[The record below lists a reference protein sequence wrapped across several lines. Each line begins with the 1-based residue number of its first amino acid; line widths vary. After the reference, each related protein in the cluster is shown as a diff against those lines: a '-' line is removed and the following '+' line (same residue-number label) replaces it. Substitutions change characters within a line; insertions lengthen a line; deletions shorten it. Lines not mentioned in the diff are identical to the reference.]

1 VVASPSHGSFGNEE
15 DVWFGGGDDRDA
27 EARAE
32 QSVAAVGARIIG
44 AKPFPVAARRL
55 EELTRNPKARLE
67 QVVSVLETDP
77 GLSVRLLRLVNSAGY
92 GLKVRVTSVRH
103 AAVLVG
109 TRRLHQVATT
119 AAILDLF
126 ETNNETA
133 VELLEHATVV
143 GSLCRYLAV
152 HLGLPH
158 DELFTCGFL
167 HDIGKLMMLDTEGEK
182 YADLVSKY
190 GGAPDQLHTHERRVF
205 GFDHALLGA
214 HVLKAWNIPDPV
226 PKVVLYHHAPQ
237 RAMQDTLLSSMVHT
251 LRLADMMS
259 YALVLDSDQE
269 GIAIVTESEAAQYLE
284 ISEPQVAAMWSDLR
298 ALAERS
304 RARSH
309 GQPDMEVVAPRR
321 LEVPRS
327 LRPRRSGAPRSLPPT
342 SSMPAPNSF
351 DFAPKSSR
359 NPTDPRTASDIN
371 EVPTHFPC
379 VACSKPSYGNVCAAC
394 EGQVCPE
401 HQIGPDHW
409 CVLCMGEYAKFRS
422 KNALPGYVKVT
433 GLAIAGFS
441 VGASVTGVMVSQTF
455 AVWKLIVAPLTMVL
469 LWGVLLP
476 VAHRLWMRKRFVNSR
491 PKGREPL
498 PIKLPRPNPVFI
510 SSLDASLKSDGML
523 GPTIPPPSES
533 GISIIAPRP
542 SDSVELG
549 QPSPEAIAAEA
560 KASAALLQQVHVP
573 TESSMVAAKVVEP
586 TPSLPAH
593 EPLKDAGSTP
603 VTSASSEER
612 ATPPSTKELDAAA
625 RAFERSSEVIPRAP
639 SVPPPQSMGTLRGAA
654 ASLNPPAE
662 PQASPPPPAPDKG
675 KDSVA
680 AHIASLLGE
689 PSGLSEFPS
698 VGSETE
704 LEQVVASVS
713 ARLAREFPQNDYMGP
728 SAELRAASIA
738 PIPEEPRAIIEPK
751 SERQPDSIVEAK
763 TAPLPESVEVKAAPL
778 PESVEAKAEPQP
790 TVEAQAE
797 PQLEPVVEAKA
808 TPQVEPIVEA
818 QPEPIVEAK
827 REPEPV
833 VEAEAAPR
841 AEPSVEATLEP
852 SVESKS
858 EPIVET
864 KPEPKPEPVVAEAAP
879 EAAPASVGR
888 VAPSSIRL
896 VFPRKNWE
904 QGCAPRRAFRCA
916 LPVAESC
923 SPAPRRVSLR
933 PPAPEYAVSDTLPPG
948 TLRGLG

>member
-1 VVASPSHGSFGNEE
+1 LVASPSHGSFGNED
-15 DVWFGGGDDRDA
+15 DVWFGSGDDRDA

-32 QSVAAVGARIIG
+32 QSVAALGARIVG

-126 ETNNETA
+126 ETNNQTA

-167 HDIGKLMMLDTEGEK
+167 HDIGKLMLLDTEGEK
-182 YADLVSKY
+182 YAELVRNY
-190 GGAPDQLHTHERRVF
+190 GGAPDQLHMHERRVF

-226 PKVVLYHHAPQ
+226 PKVVLYHHAPA
-237 RAMQDTLLSSMVHT
+237 RALQDTLLSSMVHT

-284 ISEPQVAAMWSDLR
+284 ISEPQLAAMWTDLR

-321 LEVPRS
+321 LDVPRS
-327 LRPRRSGAPRSLPPT
+327 LRPRRSGAPRSLPP
-342 SSMPAPNSF
+342 SSTLPVGSVL
-351 DFAPKSSR
+351 DGAPKSSR
-359 NPTDPRTASDIN
+359 SSAGSEVN
-371 EVPTHFPC
+371 EVPAHFPC
-379 VACSKPSYGNVCAAC
+379 VACSKPSFGNICPAC

-409 CVLCMGEYAKFRS
+409 CVLCMGEHAKFRS
-422 KNALPGYVKVT
+422 KNAIPGYVKVS
-433 GLAIAGFS
+433 GLALAGFS

-469 LWGVLLP
+469 LWGILLP

-491 PKGREPL
+491 PKGRMPL

-510 SSLDASLKSDGML
+510 SSLDANLKNDGMI
-523 GPTIPPPSES
+523 GPSMLPPSES
-533 GISIIAPRP
+533 GISIIAFRP
-542 SDSVELG
+542 TPTELG
-549 QPSPEAIAAEA
+549 QPSVEAVEAEA
-560 KASAALLQQVHVP
+560 KASAALLQHVHVP
-573 TESSMVAAKVVEP
+573 TESSMVAAAVVA
-586 TPSLPAH
+586 PAG
-593 EPLKDAGSTP
+593 A
-603 VTSASSEER
+603 SAVGALSAAAFEDQQ
-612 ATPPSTKELDAAA
+612 ATPPSEKELDAAA
-625 RAFERSSEVIPRAP
+625 RVLEKTSELIPATP
-639 SVPPPQSMGTLRGAA
+639 SVPPEAIGPLRGAA
-654 ASLNPPAE
+654 ASLNPP
-662 PQASPPPPAPDKG
+662 SVPPPPVSLPPQPEKA

-680 AHIASLLGE
+680 AHIALLLGE
-689 PSGLSEFPS
+689 ASEYLSEFPS
-698 VGSETE
+698 MGSESE
-704 LEQVVASVS
+704 LENVVASVS
-713 ARLAREFPQNDYMGP
+713 ARLARELPQNDYMGP
-728 SAELRAASIA
+728 SAELRAATIA
-738 PIPEEPRAIIEPK
+738 PIPE
-751 SERQPDSIVEAK
+751 
-763 TAPLPESVEVKAAPL
+763 
-778 PESVEAKAEPQP
+778 KAEAL
-790 TVEAQAE
+790 VEGRPE
-797 PQLEPVVEAKA
+797 TVVEAH
-808 TPQVEPIVEA
+808 PQGVAEAHPQGVVEA
-818 QPEPIVEAK
+818 QPEALVEAQP
-827 REPEPV
+827 EAVLEAQPEGATPISSPEPSSM
-833 VEAEAAPR
+833 R
-841 AEPSVEATLEP
+841 L
-852 SVESKS
+852 
-858 EPIVET
+858 IF
-864 KPEPKPEPVVAEAAP
+864 PK
-879 EAAPASVGR
+879 
-888 VAPSSIRL
+888 
-896 VFPRKNWE
+896 KNWE
-904 QGCAPRRAFRCA
+904 QGCTPRRVFRCA
-916 LPVAESC
+916 IPVAESC
-923 SPAPRRVSLR
+923 SPAPRRVSVR
-933 PPAPEYAVSDTLPPG
+933 PAPQEYAVGESIPPG

>member
-1 VVASPSHGSFGNEE
+1 VVASPSPGSFGNEE
-15 DVWFGGGDDRDA
+15 DVWFGGGDDREA
-27 EARAE
+27 EARVE
-32 QSVAAVGARIIG
+32 QSVAALGAKIVG
-44 AKPFPVAARRL
+44 AKPFPIAARRL

-167 HDIGKLMMLDTEGEK
+167 HDIGKLMLLDTEGEK
-182 YADLVSKY
+182 YAELVRKY

-226 PKVVLYHHAPQ
+226 PKVVLYHHAPA

-269 GIAIVTESEAAQYLE
+269 GIAIITESEAAQYLE
-284 ISEPQVAAMWSDLR
+284 ISEPQVAAMWADLR
-298 ALAERS
+298 ALADRS

-327 LRPRRSGAPRSLPPT
+327 LRPRRSGAPRSMPPAN
-342 SSMPAPNSF
+342 SQPPNSMDFAPNSSRS
-351 DFAPKSSR
+351 PGSSR
-359 NPTDPRTASDIN
+359 SNSDVH

-379 VACSKPSYGNVCAAC
+379 VACSKPSYGNICPAC

-401 HQIGPDHW
+401 HQLGPDHW
-409 CVLCMGEYAKFRS
+409 CVLCMGEHAKFRS
-422 KNALPGYVKVT
+422 KNAVPGYLKVT
-433 GLAIAGFS
+433 GLALAGFS

-455 AVWKLIVAPLTMVL
+455 AIWKLIVAPLTMVL

-476 VAHRLWMRKRFVNSR
+476 VAHRLWLRKRFLKTR
-491 PKGREPL
+491 PKGRVPL

-510 SSLDASLKSDGML
+510 SSLDANLKTDGMM
-523 GPTIPPPSES
+523 GPSILPPSQS
-533 GISIIAPRP
+533 GISIVSPHKEPP
-542 SDSVELG
+542 SEPT
-549 QPSPEAIAAEA
+549 QPSVGSIVAEA
-560 KASAALLQQVHVP
+560 KASAALLQQVHMP
-573 TESSMVAAKVVEP
+573 TQSSMLAAEVVPSTEP
-586 TPSLPAH
+586 
-593 EPLKDAGSTP
+593 
-603 VTSASSEER
+603 VVSASSPAAER
-612 ATPPSTKELDAAA
+612 SDQAAPPSNKDLDAAA
-625 RAFERSSEVIPRAP
+625 RALERSSEVIPRVP
-639 SVPPPQSMGTLRGAA
+639 SVPPEAAGPLRGAA
-654 ASLNPPAE
+654 ASLNPPSA
-662 PQASPPPPAPDKG
+662 PPPAAAVVSIPPQPAKA

-689 PSGLSEFPS
+689 SSEGLSEFPS
-698 VGSETE
+698 MGNESE
-704 LEQVVASVS
+704 LENVVASVS

-728 SAELRAASIA
+728 SAELRAATIA
-738 PIPEEPRAIIEPK
+738 PIPERSGP
-751 SERQPDSIVEAK
+751 V
-763 TAPLPESVEVKAAPL
+763 
-778 PESVEAKAEPQP
+778 VEAKAEPVVEAKP
-790 TVEAQAE
+790 EPVVEAKPEPVVEAQAE
-797 PQLEPVVEAKA
+797 PVVEAQAEPVVEAQAEPVVEAK
-808 TPQVEPIVEA
+808 
-818 QPEPIVEAK
+818 
-827 REPEPV
+827 PEPV
-833 VEAEAAPR
+833 VEAH
-841 AEPSVEATLEP
+841 AEPVVEA
-852 SVESKS
+852 
-858 EPIVET
+858 
-864 KPEPKPEPVVAEAAP
+864 KPEPVVEARQEPVVAEQPAGVPPISASEHP
-879 EAAPASVGR
+879 APASNR
-888 VAPSSIRL
+888 V

-904 QGCAPRRAFRCA
+904 QGCAPRRVFRCA

-923 SPAPRRVSLR
+923 SPAPRRVSVR
-933 PPAPEYAVSDTLPPG
+933 PGPPEYAVSDTVPPG

>member
-1 VVASPSHGSFGNEE
+1 MVASPSHGSFGNDE
-15 DVWFGGGDDRDA
+15 DAWFGGADDRDA
-27 EARAE
+27 EARVE

-44 AKPFPVAARRL
+44 AKPFPIAARRL

-182 YADLVSKY
+182 YAELVRNY
-190 GGAPDQLHTHERRVF
+190 GGAPDQLHSHERRVF

-226 PKVVLYHHAPQ
+226 PKVVQYHHAPQ
-237 RAMQDTLLSSMVHT
+237 RAMQDTLLAAMVHT

-269 GIAIVTESEAAQYLE
+269 GITIVTESEAAQYLE
-284 ISEPQVAAMWSDLR
+284 ISEPQVAAMWIDLR
-298 ALAERS
+298 ALADRS

-327 LRPRRSGAPRSLPPT
+327 LRPRRSGAPRSLPPAAST
-342 SSMPAPNSF
+342 PPNSF

-359 NPTDPRTASDIN
+359 SGAPGRSNSDVN

-379 VACSKPSYGNVCAAC
+379 VACSKPSYGNICAAC

-491 PKGREPL
+491 PKGRVPL
-498 PIKLPRPNPVFI
+498 PIKLPKPNPVFI

-523 GPTIPPPSES
+523 GPSIIPPSSQS

-542 SDSVELG
+542 ADPASEPS
-549 QPSPEAIAAEA
+549 QPTAEASAAEA
-560 KASAALLQQVHVP
+560 KASAALLQHAHAP
-573 TESSMVAAKVVEP
+573 TESSMVAARVVEP
-586 TPSLPAH
+586 APESAISARVEVAKAAPA
-593 EPLKDAGSTP
+593 AVSGG
-603 VTSASSEER
+603 ER
-612 ATPPSTKELDAAA
+612 ATAPSEKELDAAA
-625 RAFERSSEVIPRAP
+625 RILEKSSEVIPATP
-639 SVPPPQSMGTLRGAA
+639 SIPPPESVGPLRGAA
-654 ASLNPPAE
+654 ASLNPPGA
-662 PQASPPPPAPDKG
+662 APKQDKA

-689 PSGLSEFPS
+689 PSDGLSEFPS
-698 VGSETE
+698 VGSESE
-704 LEQVVASVS
+704 LENVVASVS

-728 SAELRAASIA
+728 SAELRAATIA
-738 PIPEEPRAIIEPK
+738 PIPEPL
-751 SERQPDSIVEAK
+751 VEAK
-763 TAPLPESVEVKAAPL
+763 S
-778 PESVEAKAEPQP
+778 
-790 TVEAQAE
+790 
-797 PQLEPVVEAKA
+797 EPVVEAK
-808 TPQVEPIVEA
+808 
-818 QPEPIVEAK
+818 
-827 REPEPV
+827 PEPV
-833 VEAEAAPR
+833 VEAEREPVVDAAP
-841 AEPSVEATLEP
+841 EPVIEAKREP
-852 SVESKS
+852 VIEA
-858 EPIVET
+858 
-864 KPEPKPEPVVAEAAP
+864 KPEPVVEATPETVVEAKQEPLVEAEPEAVVEAKPEAVVEVTPEAVVDEPAAEEAP
-879 EAAPASVGR
+879 SSTGRAAPA
-888 VAPSSIRL
+888 PIRL

-904 QGCAPRRAFRCA
+904 QGCAPRRVFRCA

-923 SPAPRRVSLR
+923 SPAPRRVSVR
-933 PPAPEYAVSDTLPPG
+933 PGPPEYAVSDTLPPG